1 MINLAIAG
9 VTGRMGRAIA
19 RELVSSETMR
29 ISTALTHSK
38 SRSLGKDIGVLSGGA
53 ALNVLAS
60 CEVDDTPFEVMVDFS
75 HPAAIAEHLSLCLQ
89 RNAGIVI
96 GLTGLSE
103 KQKEEV
109 AQAARTIPVLLAPNT
124 SVGVHLCAALVAT
137 ASGVLGGDMDIEIVE
152 AHHKHKIDAP
162 SGTALLLGE
171 SAANAL
177 NRDLKQDG
185 VFSRVGQIGE
195 RRQGTIGFSTVR
207 GGDIAGEHTVMFIG
221 ECERVEIT
229 HKATDR
235 KIFARGAVRAASW
248 LSRQGRGLYGM
259 KDMLGLNRSAE

>member
-9 VTGRMGRAIA
+9 VTGRMGRAIV
-19 RELVSSETMR
+19 RELASSETMR
-29 ISTALTHSK
+29 IRTALTHSK
-38 SRSLGKDIGVLSGGA
+38 SRSLAKDVGLLSGGA

-60 CEVDDTPFEVMVDFS
+60 CEADDTPFEVMVDFS
-75 HPAAIAEHLSLCLQ
+75 HPAAISEHLSLCLQ

-96 GLTGLSE
+96 GLTGLAE
-103 KQKEEV
+103 RQQQEI

-152 AHHKHKIDAP
+152 AHHKHKVDAP

-195 RRQGTIGFSTVR
+195 RQQGTIGFSTVR

-221 ECERVEIT
+221 ESERVEIT

-248 LSRQGRGLYGM
+248 LARQDRGLYGM
-259 KDMLGLNRSAE
+259 KDVLGLNRSAE